1 MPLVTLKEALYN
13 AEKKGTAI
21 GAFNIANYE
30 SCKAAFDAAK
40 ELDCPV
46 IVQVFRRL
54 FESEKARDLSFL
66 VKGMAAYAAIPV
78 VLHLDHGNDIRQVEQ
93 AIAYGFTS
101 VMIDG
106 SELPFEE
113 NVELTKK
120 AVALAHDHHLSVE
133 AELGH
138 VQFSDHDNKSDF
150 YTIPEEAAEFV
161 KQTSVDAL
169 AVAIGTSHGH
179 YRQTPKLDLERL
191 KKIRTLV
198 NIPLVLHGGSDTPIQ
213 DVRKAVSY
221 GIRKINIAT
230 EFHQIY
236 TDELRVQSELC
247 KDKFLPIDVYMQP
260 VYEKMKG
267 LIKKK
272 MEQFDLNF

>member
-1 MPLVTLKEALYN
+1 VTLKEALHD

-30 SCKAAFDAAK
+30 SCKAVLDAAK
-40 ELDCPV
+40 ECNCPV

-54 FESEKARDLSFL
+54 FENGKACDLSFL
-66 VKGMAAYAAIPV
+66 LKGMAAHADIPV
-78 VLHLDHGNDIRQVEQ
+78 VLHLDHGNTIRQVEQ
-93 AIAYGFTS
+93 AIACGFTS
-101 VMIDG
+101 VMMDG

-113 NVELTKK
+113 NIELTKK
-120 AVALAHDHHLSVE
+120 AVTLAHDAHLSVE

-138 VQFSDHDNKSDF
+138 VQYADNDNKSDF
-150 YTIPEEAAEFV
+150 YTVPEEAAEFV

-179 YRQTPKLDLERL
+179 YRQTPHLDLERL
-191 KKIRTLV
+191 QKIHSLV
-198 NIPLVLHGGSDTPIQ
+198 NIPLVLHGGSDTPMQ
-213 DVRKAVSY
+213 DIRKAISY
-221 GIRKINIAT
+221 GIRKVNIAT

-236 TDELRVQSELC
+236 MDEMRVQSELN
-247 KDKFLPIDVYMQP
+247 KEKFLPIDIFMHP

-267 LIKKK
+267 LIKEK
-272 MEQFDLNF
+272 MKQFNLE